1 MSEPRAPLPAR
12 ASHRGDVLALLALAL
27 AARLAVVAWAG
38 GGGMPGDAFFYRR
51 LAERIAEGH
60 GSTWAWPDGA
70 VTAAAH
76 YPVGWPAALALFDRV
91 VVTFAG
97 WDPGD
102 AIRHPWAPQ
111 AFAALVSALAVV
123 PIHALVARAAAG
135 RRVAAIAGALVA
147 LHPGLVFYAP
157 ALMSEGPTATL
168 LAVAAWVAAAARD
181 AGGARRRW
189 ALVAAIGAVGGLAAL
204 VRPQSIVLAPAF
216 AAIALAGATRAGGA
230 VGSWR
235 RAAAGGTV
243 ALIVAT
249 AVCAP
254 WIARNCQA
262 MGRCGLSFNGGWNLL
277 IGSEPGGDGGWAE
290 VQVPPACREVWD
302 EAGKDACFGR
312 AARARIAADPVRFV
326 RLAPRKLAAT
336 FDYAGAGPWWLAES
350 RPDRVGSTAK
360 TVLAVVETVFERL
373 LLVACALAVA
383 RARPRRAVGRLA
395 VVVAV
400 VAALQVHAWIAF
412 LALTGAIAALG
423 LRRPPL
429 AFPAAGIAILATV
442 VVHAAF
448 FGAGRYQ
455 LVLFPLLAAVAA
467 LVFAP
472 RGALGAPEDGAAE
485 APDRAGAA
493 GEPPT
498 AAPI

>member
-1 MSEPRAPLPAR
+1 MSGRAPAVGAPAR
-12 ASHRGDVLALLALAL
+12 SGGDLVALLALAL
-27 AARLAVVAWAG
+27 AVRLAVVAWAG
-38 GGGMPGDAFFYRR
+38 GGAMPGDAFFYRR

-60 GSTWAWPDGA
+60 GSTWAWPDGV

-76 YPVGWPAALALFDRV
+76 YPVGWPAALAAFDRV
-91 VVTFAG
+91 VGLMAG
-97 WDPGD
+97 WPPGD
-102 AIRHPWAPQ
+102 VIRHPWAPQ
-111 AFAALVSALAVV
+111 AFAALVSALAVAPV
-123 PIHALVARAAAG
+123 HALVRRAVPG

-168 LAVAAWVAAAARD
+168 LAVAAWAAAAARD
-181 AGGARRRW
+181 ARGGKRW
-189 ALVAAIGAVGGLAAL
+189 ALIAACGAVGGLAAL

-216 AAIALAGATRAGGA
+216 AAIALAGSSRDEPAAQRLRGVVAGGA
-230 VGSWR
+230 
-235 RAAAGGTV
+235 AALAV
-243 ALIVAT
+243 AAL
-249 AVCAP
+249 VCAP
-254 WIARNCQA
+254 WIVRNCEA

-277 IGSEPGGDGGWAE
+277 IGSEPGGHGGWAE

-312 AARARIAADPVRFV
+312 AARERIAADPIGFLGLV
-326 RLAPRKLAAT
+326 PRKLAAT

-350 RPDRVGSTAK
+350 RPDRVGATAK
-360 TVLAVVETVFERL
+360 TAMAIVETVFERL
-373 LLVACALAVA
+373 LLVACAVAVA
-383 RARPRRAVGRLA
+383 RAYPRRVVGRFA
-395 VVVAV
+395 VVVAI

-412 LALTGAIAALG
+412 LALGGAIASLG
-423 LRRPPL
+423 VARRPL
-429 AFPAAGIAILATV
+429 AFPAAGAAIAATV

-467 LVFAP
+467 LAFAP
-472 RGALGAPEDGAAE
+472 RAALGAPD
-485 APDRAGAA
+485 
-493 GEPPT
+493 

>member
-1 MSEPRAPLPAR
+1 MSEPPAPLPAR

-27 AARLAVVAWAG
+27 VARLGVVAWAG

-76 YPVGWPAALALFDRV
+76 YPVGWPAALAAFDRV
-91 VVTFAG
+91 VGTIAG

-123 PIHALVARAAAG
+123 PIHALVARAGG

-168 LAVAAWVAAAARD
+168 LALAAWAAAAARD
-181 AGGARRRW
+181 ATGARRW
-189 ALVAAIGAVGGLAAL
+189 ALVVAVGAVGGLAAL

-216 AAIALAGATRAGGA
+216 AAIALAGAARAA
-230 VGSWR
+230 RPSVPWR
-235 RAAAGGTV
+235 RAAAGG
-243 ALIVAT
+243 AT
-249 AVCAP
+249 ALVVAAVVCAP

-312 AARARIAADPVRFV
+312 AARARIAADPGRFL

-360 TVLAVVETVFERL
+360 TVMAVVETVFERL
-373 LLVACALAVA
+373 LLVACAVAVA
-383 RARPRRAVGRLA
+383 RARPRRAVGRFA
-395 VVVAV
+395 VVVAI

-412 LALTGAIAALG
+412 LALTVAIASLG
-423 LRRPPL
+423 LRRRPL
-429 AFPAAGIAILATV
+429 AFPATGLAILATV

-455 LVLFPLLAAVAA
+455 LVLFPLLAAVGA
-467 LVFAP
+467 LAFAP
-472 RGALGAPEDGAAE
+472 RSALGAPEEGAVD
-485 APDRAGAA
+485 APGQAGSA
-493 GEPPT
+493 GEGPI